1 METKNLNGRREEG
14 TLLTMSK
21 SYGNLIHLIIERS
34 NMEDAFDEVVGDL
47 GEERRK
53 KYGAKKERIIKQLQ
67 EEIASGKFRIKH
79 FKEFEVKEGK
89 KIRKIQSPIVRER
102 IGCNAIMRIVEKFV
116 YPTVIKT
123 SAASIKGRG
132 MHKLAKK
139 LRRDVENDREGTRFY
154 YQSDIRKFYESIDQ
168 LLMTLCIERYIKDKV
183 LLPILKSFITLMEHG
198 LSIGLRSSQCYGNL
212 YLSIVDHYMKEVIGV
227 KYYYRYCDDIVMLA
241 GTKKEIWRY
250 RNALWEQIGKLNLE
264 IKPSE
269 AVRPISEGIDFL
281 GFVYDGEKARIRK
294 HTKQKAARALKRVK
308 SRKRRQRIIG
318 SFKGMAKWG
327 DCSNLYYQLTGKK
340 MKDFKE
346 FNLQYVAE
354 DGKKRFAGQKV
365 SQSKLVNL
373 ELAIEDFETDV
384 QTPNGNRTVV
394 SFTFLSGPMQGQK
407 AKYFTDDKQ
416 QLQFLQKI
424 QEMGGLPFKTTL
436 QMDSESGAI
445 TKYIFT

>member
-1 METKNLNGRREEG
+1 
-14 TLLTMSK
+14 MSK
-21 SYGNLIHLIIERS
+21 SYGNLIHLIIEHS
-34 NMEDAFDEVVGDL
+34 NMNDAFDEVVGDL
-47 GEERRK
+47 GAKRK
-53 KYGAKKERIIKQLQ
+53 AIYEKNREKIISKLHD
-67 EEIASGKFRIKH
+67 EIKTGKFRIKH
-79 FKEFEVKEGK
+79 FKEYEVKDGRK
-89 KIRKIQSPIVRER
+89 KRRIQSPIVRER
-102 IGCNAIMRIVEKFV
+102 IGCNAIMRVVERFV

-132 MHKLAKK
+132 MHKLSKK
-139 LRRDVENDREGTRFY
+139 IRRDIENDRYGTRYY
-154 YQSDIRKFYESIDQ
+154 YQSDIHKFYESICQ
-168 LLMTLCIERYIKDKV
+168 IKMIRCIERYIKDKE
-183 LLPILKSFITLMEHG
+183 LLPILRSFITLMEHG

-241 GTKKEIWRY
+241 CSKKELWRY
-250 RNALWEQIGKLNLE
+250 RNALWEQIEKLDLE
-264 IKPSE
+264 IKPNE

-281 GFVYDGEKARIRK
+281 GFVYDGDKARIRK
-294 HTKQKAARALKRVK
+294 HTKQKNARALKRVK

-327 DCSNLYYQLTGKK
+327 DCKNLFYRLTGEK

-373 ELAIEDFETDV
+373 ELAIEDFEIDV
-384 QTPNGNRTVV
+384 QTPNGKRTVV
-394 SFTFLSGPMQGQK
+394 SFTYLSGPMQGQK

-436 QMDSESGAI
+436 QMDSEAGAI

>member
-1 METKNLNGRREEG
+1 
-14 TLLTMSK
+14 MSK
-21 SYGNLIHLIIERS
+21 SYGNLIHLIIEHS
-34 NMEDAFDEVVGDL
+34 NMNDAFDEVVGDL
-47 GEERRK
+47 GAKRK
-53 KYGAKKERIIKQLQ
+53 AIYEKNREKIISKLQ
-67 EEIASGKFRIKH
+67 DEIKTGKFRIKH
-79 FKEFEVKEGK
+79 FKEYEVKDGRK
-89 KIRKIQSPIVRER
+89 KRRIQSPIVRER
-102 IGCNAIMRIVEKFV
+102 IGCNAIMRVVERFV

-132 MHKLAKK
+132 MHKLSKK
-139 LRRDVENDREGTRFY
+139 IRRDIENDRDGTRYY
-154 YQSDIRKFYESIDQ
+154 YQSDIHKFYESICQ
-168 LLMTLCIERYIKDKV
+168 IKMIRCIERYIKDKE
-183 LLPILKSFITLMEHG
+183 LLPILRSFITLMEHG
-198 LSIGLRSSQCYGNL
+198 LSIWLRSSQCYGNL

-227 KYYYRYCDDIVMLA
+227 KYYYRYCDDIVMLD
-241 GTKKEIWRY
+241 GSKKELWRY
-250 RNALWEQIGKLNLE
+250 RNALWEQIEKLDLE
-264 IKPSE
+264 IKPNE

-281 GFVYDGEKARIRK
+281 GFVYDGDKARIRK
-294 HTKQKAARALKRVK
+294 HTKQKNARALKRVK

-327 DCSNLYYQLTGKK
+327 DCKNLFYRLTGEK

-384 QTPNGNRTVV
+384 QTPNGKRTVV
-394 SFTFLSGPMQGQK
+394 SFTYLSGPMQGQK

-436 QMDSESGAI
+436 QMDSEAGAI

>member
-1 METKNLNGRREEG
+1 
-14 TLLTMSK
+14 MSK
-21 SYGNLIHLIIERS
+21 SYGNLIHLIIEHS
-34 NMEDAFDEVVGDL
+34 NMNDAFDEVVGDL
-47 GEERRK
+47 GAKRK
-53 KYGAKKERIIKQLQ
+53 AIYEKNREKIISKLQ
-67 EEIASGKFRIKH
+67 DEIKTGKFRIKH
-79 FKEFEVKEGK
+79 FKEYEVKDGRK
-89 KIRKIQSPIVRER
+89 KRRIQSPIVRER
-102 IGCNAIMRIVEKFV
+102 IGCNAIMRVVERFV

-132 MHKLAKK
+132 MHKLSKK
-139 LRRDVENDREGTRFY
+139 IRRDIENDRYGTRYY
-154 YQSDIRKFYESIDQ
+154 YQSDIHKFYESICQ
-168 LLMTLCIERYIKDKV
+168 IKMIRCIERYIKDKE
-183 LLPILKSFITLMEHG
+183 LLPILRSFITLMEHG
-198 LSIGLRSSQCYGNL
+198 LSIGLSSSQCYGNL

-241 GTKKEIWRY
+241 GSKKELWRY
-250 RNALWEQIGKLNLE
+250 RNALWEQIEKLDLE
-264 IKPSE
+264 IKPNE

-294 HTKQKAARALKRVK
+294 HTKQKNARALKRVK
-308 SRKRRQRIIG
+308 SRKRRQMIIG

-327 DCSNLYYQLTGKK
+327 DCKNLFYRLTGEK
-340 MKDFKE
+340 MKDFKD

-373 ELAIEDFETDV
+373 ELAIEDFEIDV
-384 QTPNGNRTVV
+384 QTPNGKRTVV
-394 SFTFLSGPMQGQK
+394 SFTYLSGPMQGQK

-436 QMDSESGAI
+436 QMDSEAGAI